1 MTAIEIV
8 LPVFFMIALGAFARA
23 RGIVNAAQ
31 CSGMMRVVNAV
42 LFPLMV
48 FNAVFTSSFDVSA
61 VGVVGFALMA
71 HLAAMG
77 IGAAAARFTG
87 KEHAAYSPYLMAT
100 VDGGN
105 VCYPLYAAL
114 VGEGHVG
121 NVVLLDL
128 ACMVIVFLIVPT
140 LVARRASCEASWREL
155 AKALFHEP
163 TVIAIGAGL
172 ALNLLGAGG
181 AMERLG
187 IRALYSNIVS
197 TATAP
202 IVTCILFNIGFNF
215 RIERANMGALARCIA
230 LRIAIMAAVIALFFA
245 LFPAQVAD
253 PTFAVLVP
261 LYFLCPPALVL
272 TSVLEPLASDGKK
285 TKNASFISA
294 FISLYMVVTLIAFSA
309 LAILA

>member
-1 MTAIEIV
+1 
-8 LPVFFMIALGAFARA
+8 
-23 RGIVNAAQ
+23 
-31 CSGMMRVVNAV
+31 
-42 LFPLMV
+42 
-48 FNAVFTSSFDVSA
+48 
-61 VGVVGFALMA
+61 
-71 HLAAMG
+71 
-77 IGAAAARFTG
+77 
-87 KEHAAYSPYLMAT
+87 
-100 VDGGN
+100 
-105 VCYPLYAAL
+105 
-114 VGEGHVG
+114 
-121 NVVLLDL
+121 
-128 ACMVIVFLIVPT
+128 
-140 LVARRASCEASWREL
+140 
-155 AKALFHEP
+155 
-163 TVIAIGAGL
+163 
-172 ALNLLGAGG
+172 
-181 AMERLG
+181 MERLG

-285 TKNASFISA
+285 AKNASFISA